1 MKIAKS
7 IKDLIGKTPILEIEK
22 NIFAKCEF
30 LNPLGSIKD
39 RVALNILEEAL
50 KKQQIKAGDTII
62 EATSGNTGIALSAI
76 GASLNLKVVI
86 VMPESM
92 SAERISLMK
101 YFGAEVILTEAKKGM
116 TGAIEKTQEILNSIP
131 NSFLVSQFENPD
143 NPNAHFKTTAVEI
156 WEDFPEID
164 IFVSAVGTGGTISG
178 VGRFLKSKNPKI
190 KIIGVEPHQ
199 IKNHKI
205 QGIGAGFTP
214 KTLDLTIVD
223 EFVKITMAKENFKD
237 MEIYTKKIFKE
248 LQKNYNLGI
257 FFLIYKDHIPPIF
270 SNDVQRDLRIVLDR
284 ENELSVAEY
293 LNFSIQDDDLDK
305 YSVPELKLEIFAE
318 QNTSEDLKTTI
329 VQKLKKI
336 L

>member
-92 SAERISLMK
+92 SAERISLMR

-214 KTLDLTIVD
+214 KTLDLTIID
-223 EFVKITMAKENFKD
+223 EFIKITDEVAFQTARELAK
-237 MEIYTKKIFKE
+237 TKG
-248 LQKNYNLGI
+248 LLVGI
-257 FFLIYKDHIPPIF
+257 SSGANIAG
-270 SNDVQRDLRIVLDR
+270 SRIIAKKY
-284 ENELSVAEY
+284 LS
-293 LNFSIQDDDLDK
+293 
-305 YSVPELKLEIFAE
+305 
-318 QNTSEDLKTTI
+318 
-329 VQKLKKI
+329 KKI
-336 L
+336 LTILNDTGERYISTELF

>member
-1 MKIAKS
+1 MKIIKS
-7 IKDLIGKTPILEIEK
+7 VKDLIGKTPILEIEK

-30 LNPLGSIKD
+30 LNPIGSIKD

-50 KKQQIKAGDTII
+50 KKQKIKAGDTII

-92 SAERISLMK
+92 SAERVSLMK
-101 YFGAEVILTEAKKGM
+101 YFGAEVVLTEAKKGM
-116 TGAIEKTQEILNSIP
+116 AGAIEKTQEILNSIS
-131 NSFLVSQFENPD
+131 NSFSVSQFENPD

-214 KTLDLTIVD
+214 KTLDLTIID
-223 EFVKITMAKENFKD
+223 EFIKITDEVAFQTARELAK
-237 MEIYTKKIFKE
+237 TKG
-248 LQKNYNLGI
+248 LLVGI
-257 FFLIYKDHIPPIF
+257 SSGANIAG
-270 SNDVQRDLRIVLDR
+270 SRIIAKKY
-284 ENELSVAEY
+284 LS
-293 LNFSIQDDDLDK
+293 
-305 YSVPELKLEIFAE
+305 
-318 QNTSEDLKTTI
+318 
-329 VQKLKKI
+329 KKI
-336 L
+336 LTILNDTGERYISTELF